1 MPIRVGTVVN
11 INNAYNDYQKRIKYL
26 RRKREVAKNSKE
38 VQQINDDIKMIEL
51 EVNEFL
57 QLIIPDPE
65 PSKISPYLAKGR
77 DSLCSNI
84 GFSKLDVEA

>member
-26 RRKREVAKNSKE
+26 RRKREVEKNSKE
-38 VQQINDDIKMIEL
+38 VQQINDDIKMIES

-65 PSKISPYLAKGR
+65 PSKISPYLAKGY
-77 DSLCSNI
+77 DSLYSNI
-84 GFSKLDVEA
+84 EHSKLDVEV